1 MYPWIRTGVYKMQIS
16 NIGIVGAGTMG
27 SGISQV
33 AALTG
38 YDIVMQDVSDEAT
51 SRGLGTIDKSLQRL
65 VDREKI
71 TADAKDAAI
80 LKIRTTTNLSDL
92 ADCDL
97 IIEAATEN
105 MDLKL
110 DLFEEID
117 KVSSPETII
126 ASNTS
131 SLSLTKLASV
141 SNRPDKVIGMHF
153 FNPVPMMALVEI
165 IRALQTSDDTF
176 TRVDELTR
184 ELGKIPVSVKDSPG
198 FVVNRMLV
206 PMINEAVFILYEG
219 IASADE
225 IDAAMKLGAG
235 HPMGPLALADMI
247 GIDVCL
253 YVMNILLEEFG
264 DSKFRPCPLLKQMVD
279 AGYLGR
285 KSSKGF
291 FDYGQ

>member
-1 MYPWIRTGVYKMQIS
+1 MKIS

-38 YDIVMQDVSDEAT
+38 YDIVMQDVSEDAT
-51 SRGLGTIDKSLQRL
+51 NRGIGAIDKSLQRL

-80 LKIRTTTNLSDL
+80 GKIRTTTDLSGL

-97 IIEAATEN
+97 VIEAATEN
-105 MDLKL
+105 MDIKL
-110 DLFEEID
+110 GLFEEIA
-117 KVSSPETII
+117 KVSRPETII

-141 SNRPDKVIGMHF
+141 SSRPDKVIGMHF

-184 ELGKIPVSVKDSPG
+184 ELGKTPVSVKDSPG

-206 PMINEAVFILYEG
+206 PMINESVFILYEG

-253 YVMNILLEEFG
+253 YVMNILLKEFG

-285 KSSKGF
+285 TSGKGF

>member
-1 MYPWIRTGVYKMQIS
+1 MQIS

-27 SGISQV
+27 SGISQI

-80 LKIRTTTNLSDL
+80 RKISTTTNLSDL

-97 IIEAATEN
+97 VIEAATEN

-110 DLFEEID
+110 DLFEAID
-117 KVSSPETII
+117 KVSGPETII

-184 ELGKIPVSVKDSPG
+184 ELGKTPVSVKDSPG

-264 DSKFRPCPLLKQMVD
+264 DSKFRPSPLLKQMVD

-285 KSSKGF
+285 KSGKGF

>member
-1 MYPWIRTGVYKMQIS
+1 MQIS

-80 LKIRTTTNLSDL
+80 RKIRTTTDLSDL

-97 IIEAATEN
+97 VIEAATEN

-110 DLFEEID
+110 GLFEEID
-117 KVSSPETII
+117 KVSRPETII

-176 TRVDELTR
+176 TRVGELTR
-184 ELGKIPVSVKDSPG
+184 ELGKTPVSVKDSPG

-253 YVMNILLEEFG
+253 YVMNILLGEFG

-285 KSSKGF
+285 KSGKGF

>member
-1 MYPWIRTGVYKMQIS
+1 MQIS

-51 SRGLGTIDKSLQRL
+51 SRGLGKIDKSLQRL

-97 IIEAATEN
+97 VIEAATEN

-117 KVSSPETII
+117 KVSHPETII

-184 ELGKIPVSVKDSPG
+184 ELGKTPVSVKDSPG

-264 DSKFRPCPLLKQMVD
+264 DSKFRPSPLLKQMVD

-285 KSSKGF
+285 KSGKGF